1 MRFSYEMQQTES
13 RESIIS
19 YEESKDENKLDVSG
33 MSGLDESAFLTDVIA
48 YLNKRVAE
56 KITGDETEKKVK
68 NGLRQMMLD

>member
-1 MRFSYEMQQTES
+1 
-13 RESIIS
+13 
-19 YEESKDENKLDVSG
+19 

>member
-1 MRFSYEMQQTES
+1 MKFSPEALTES

-19 YEESKDENKLDVSG
+19 YEESKEEESKVDTSCI
-33 MSGLDESAFLTDVIA
+33 SGLDESAFLTDVIA

-68 NGLRQMMLD
+68 TGLRQMMQD